1 MKKILFISSRNPY
14 SGRYSGDVIRSLR
27 IINLLKKKFKLDII
41 YLKKSNEPNFNL
53 KNTLAFNQP
62 NLFLKILFCLK
73 SIFKLEP
80 IQFGLFFSKD
90 MSTYL
95 KNNSYNYDYLFFYHI
110 RTSQYLPHN
119 FNGKTFL
126 EMGDLYSENYYQ
138 TFKNLNFLNPLKYIY
153 FFESWLMKNYEKKV
167 FSTFDRVTLFSKREI
182 EKVKKTIKVKVYQVE
197 ECIEKINNK
206 FLFSKNNSRILFVGN
221 LDYLPNYLACKEFIN
236 KILPDLKIA
245 IPLIKFCIIGNIS
258 PFKRFILGRNSNV
271 EIIGP
276 KKNLSK
282 YIKTSICGLAN
293 LKIATGI
300 QVKVL
305 TYMSHGLPVI
315 CTKKVAE
322 NFKEK
327 VLIFNSKSD
336 LINKIT
342 LLKENKKQSLKFSK
356 KSLLYSKRFILK
368 KIINKYVSLL
378 NF

>member
-126 EMGDLYSENYYQ
+126 EMGIIFGKLLS
-138 TFKNLNFLNPLKYIY
+138 NF
-153 FFESWLMKNYEKKV
+153 
-167 FSTFDRVTLFSKREI
+167 
-182 EKVKKTIKVKVYQVE
+182 
-197 ECIEKINNK
+197 
-206 FLFSKNNSRILFVGN
+206 
-221 LDYLPNYLACKEFIN
+221 
-236 KILPDLKIA
+236 
-245 IPLIKFCIIGNIS
+245 
-258 PFKRFILGRNSNV
+258 
-271 EIIGP
+271 
-276 KKNLSK
+276 
-282 YIKTSICGLAN
+282 
-293 LKIATGI
+293 
-300 QVKVL
+300 
-305 TYMSHGLPVI
+305 
-315 CTKKVAE
+315 
-322 NFKEK
+322 
-327 VLIFNSKSD
+327 
-336 LINKIT
+336 
-342 LLKENKKQSLKFSK
+342 
-356 KSLLYSKRFILK
+356 
-368 KIINKYVSLL
+368 
-378 NF
+378 